1 MNVSPNLINLVKGIA
16 AQHGL
21 DPDLVCAVVEQES
34 AWNEWE
40 FRYEPAFYATYIAPM
55 LKGASPAGPIKV
67 FDPSC
72 SIETEAAARAFSWG
86 LMQIL
91 GQVAREQGFDEPDLR
106 AGLLNPLNA
115 VTQGCRKLK
124 KCLSL
129 ETHEHGTYAEDVN
142 AGLLRYNGG
151 GDANY
156 PALVMSHYGDYAYLN
171 VSAAPEFSPG
181 EMA

>member
-1 MNVSPNLINLVKGIA
+1 MTKEDLQKIAVAAALNAGI
-16 AQHGL
+16 
-21 DPDLVCAVVEQES
+21 DPALVCAVCATES
-34 AWNEWE
+34 SWNPDAT
-40 FRYEPAFYATYIAPM
+40 RYEPAFYKRYIESMTGLSMTEKTDRAT
-55 LKGASPAGPIKV
+55 S
-67 FDPSC
+67 F
-72 SIETEAAARAFSWG
+72 G
-86 LMQIL
+86 LMQIM

-156 PALVMSHYGDYAYLN
+156 PALVMSHYNDYAYLN
-171 VSAAPEFSPG
+171 SIPDREKPEESA
-181 EMA
+181 

>member
-91 GQVAREQGFDEPDLR
+91 GQVAREQGFTGGWLSQLSDPATGVEY
-106 AGLLNPLNA
+106 
-115 VTQGCRKLK
+115 GCRKLAV
-124 KCLSL
+124 CLKNANGNESAAL
-129 ETHEHGTYAEDVN
+129 QAWNGGSNPTYASQVL
-142 AGLLRYNGG
+142 ARVS
-151 GDANY
+151 NY
-156 PALVMSHYGDYAYLN
+156 T
-171 VSAAPEFSPG
+171 
-181 EMA
+181 